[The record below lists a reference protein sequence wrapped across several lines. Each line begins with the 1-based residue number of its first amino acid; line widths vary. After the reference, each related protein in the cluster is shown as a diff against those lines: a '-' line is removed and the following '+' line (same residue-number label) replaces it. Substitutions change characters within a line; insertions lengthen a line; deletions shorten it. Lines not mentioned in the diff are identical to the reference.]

1 MEDELRAGKEK
12 GHTDFFQ
19 ASGSHLGFLWC
30 VVFRAVSGFVNR
42 GDVYESQ
49 PGSFPCSVLLHVCGE
64 NDAGIIEQV
73 VVRIIEHCEKLQ
85 VSSVAIPAL
94 CTGKLAF

>member
-1 MEDELRAGKEK
+1 MEEELRAGKEK
-12 GHTDFFQ
+12 GHRLFQ
-19 ASGSHLGFLWC
+19 ASGSHLGFLCC
-30 VVFRAVSGFVNR
+30 VVFCAASGFVKR

-49 PGSFPCSVLLHVCGE
+49 PGSFPCSVLLHACGE

-94 CTGKLAF
+94 CTGMLAF

>member
-1 MEDELRAGKEK
+1 M
-12 GHTDFFQ
+12 F
-19 ASGSHLGFLWC
+19 C
-30 VVFRAVSGFVNR
+30 AVSGFVNR

-49 PGSFPCSVLLHVCGE
+49 PGSFPCSVLLHVYGE

-73 VVRIIEHCEKLQ
+73 VVRIIEHCEKVQ

-94 CTGKLAF
+94 CTGKLAFWIPYQKVHSHLKSAMEWRSFMS